1 MLSSAWLFESSLVQP
16 SVGLD
21 IAQSVLRVLLASIAS
36 DEKQVRTT
44 GTFLFPSHSP
54 SPTPATNL
62 VPPYP
67 PPSPSLSPYPPSPL
81 SFPLL
86 LQYYVTATLK
96 LQQLVHTPSLPKP
109 ELYFLLGH
117 LSRIISEALDNG
129 RDTTQ
134 YYVTVL
140 ITVYYSITLYI
151 TV

>member
-1 MLSSAWLFESSLVQP
+1 MLSSAWLFESSLTQP

-67 PPSPSLSPYPPSPL
+67 PPLPSLPL

-96 LQQLVHTPSLPKP
+96 LQQLIHTPSLPKP

-129 RDTTQ
+129 RELLSIMLQ
-134 YYVTVL
+134 Y
-140 ITVYYSITLYI
+140 
-151 TV
+151 

>member
-1 MLSSAWLFESSLVQP
+1 MEQYLQMLSSAWLFESSLTQP

-44 GTFLFPSHSP
+44 GTFLFSLSF
-54 SPTPATNL
+54 SPTSLSFPL
-62 VPPYP
+62 L
-67 PPSPSLSPYPPSPL
+67 PSPSLSFPP
-81 SFPLL
+81 
-86 LQYYVTATLK
+86 QYYVTATLK

-134 YYVTVL
+134 YIAV
-140 ITVYYSITLYI
+140 
-151 TV
+151 